1 MPLSPVTKRVLRSEG
16 PAALN
21 GVLAAVLAVA
31 ATEFTAAFVR
41 REAAPLVTVGQSVI
55 DRTPQDVKQW
65 AVDRFGTDDKLVLRI
80 CVGVVL
86 LIFAALI
93 GMLARRWLWTGL
105 AGVGVLGAVTI
116 AAATSRPAERD
127 TDVIPAIVGM
137 LVGAVAIVALTRPDL
152 IRLPRKAPP
161 PDVGPAAPSPAGTQ
175 ATPAAGP
182 DQAGEP
188 GTGAPATP
196 APVPAASD
204 TPAEPT
210 ASAASTASVAAP
222 RTPSRRTLL
231 LGSVGAG
238 ALLAGLGRRLQDIRF
253 DVGKSRANVVLP
265 APVAPAPPP
274 AAGTDLGLPDLSPY
288 ITPNKSFYRIDTA
301 LVVPEIRAEDW
312 KLRIHGMVDREIE
325 IDFATLSARPTIE
338 RDITLCCVSNDVGGD
353 LIGNARWLGVPLADL
368 LREAGVHPD
377 ADQLVS
383 RSFDGMT
390 IGTPTAV
397 VMDGRDAMLAIG
409 MNGEPL
415 PIRHGFPVR
424 MVVPGLYG
432 YVSACKWITEIE
444 AATFADYDAY
454 WVQRGW
460 SEHGPIKTQARIDT
474 PKNMSKVPRGRVP
487 VAGVAWAQ
495 HTGITNV
502 EVQIDDEPWQ
512 QAQLAHEN
520 TIDTWRQFVW
530 YWDAKPGPH
539 RIRVRA
545 TDRTGAVQTEEEQ
558 DVAPDG
564 ATGWHTISMTIT

>member
-1 MPLSPVTKRVLRSEG
+1 MPLSPATKRVLRREG

-21 GVLAAVLAVA
+21 GVLAAGLAVA

-65 AVDRFGTDDKLVLRI
+65 AVREFGTDDKLVLRI
-80 CVGVVL
+80 GVGVVL
-86 LIFAALI
+86 LIFAAVI
-93 GMLARRWLWTGL
+93 GILARRWLWTGL
-105 AGVGVLGAVTI
+105 VGVGLLGVLTV
-116 AAATSRPAERD
+116 AAAVSRPADRN
-127 TDVIPAIVGM
+127 TDVIPALVGVIVGAAA
-137 LVGAVAIVALTRPDL
+137 LTALTRPDL
-152 IRLPRKAPP
+152 VRLLRSAPRPGPEPASAPATAHPTGADVPIDPDSPTPLEDADTAPAGAPP
-161 PDVGPAAPSPAGTQ
+161 PN
-175 ATPAAGP
+175 
-182 DQAGEP
+182 
-188 GTGAPATP
+188 
-196 APVPAASD
+196 
-204 TPAEPT
+204 
-210 ASAASTASVAAP
+210 
-222 RTPSRRTLL
+222 RRTLL
-231 LGSVGAG
+231 LGTVGGA
-238 ALLAGLGRRLQDIRF
+238 ALLAGLGRWLQNVRF

-265 APVAPAPPP
+265 PPAAPAPLP
-274 AAGTDLGLPDLSPY
+274 AAGTDLRLPGLSPY
-288 ITPNKSFYRIDTA
+288 ITPNKDFYRIDTA

-338 RDITLCCVSNDVGGD
+338 RDITLCCVSNEVGGEYV
-353 LIGNARWLGVPLADL
+353 GNARWLGVPLADL
-368 LREAGVHPD
+368 LREAGIHPD

-390 IGTPTAV
+390 IGTPTAT

-432 YVSACKWITEIE
+432 YVSACKWIVEIE
-444 AATFADYDAY
+444 ATRFADYDAY
-454 WVQRGW
+454 WVERGW
-460 SEHGPIKTQARIDT
+460 AAQGPVKTQSRIDT

-495 HTGITNV
+495 HKGIANV

-512 QAQLAHEN
+512 QAQLAEED
-520 TIDTWRQFVW
+520 TADTWRQFVW
-530 YWDAKPGPH
+530 YWDARPGPH

-545 TDRTGAVQTEEEQ
+545 TDKTGAVQTDEEQ

>member
-1 MPLSPVTKRVLRSEG
+1 MPLSPATKRVLRTEG

-21 GVLAAVLAVA
+21 GVLAAGLAVA

-55 DRTPQDVKQW
+55 DRTPRDVKEW
-65 AVDRFGTDDKLVLRI
+65 AVRQFGTDDKLVLRI
-80 CVGVVL
+80 AVGVVL

-93 GMLARRWLWTGL
+93 GMLARRWLWTGV
-105 AGVGVLGAVTI
+105 AGVAVLGVVTVGAAV
-116 AAATSRPAERD
+116 SRPADRD
-127 TDVIPAIVGM
+127 TDVIPAIVGAV
-137 LVGAVAIVALTRPDL
+137 VGAVAIVLLTRPDL
-152 IRLPRKAPP
+152 VRLPRRAR
-161 PDVGPAAPSPAGTQ
+161 
-175 ATPAAGP
+175 TPAAEPPEEPAADGP
-182 DQAGEP
+182 PTEASGPGEDTGLADPPPAVPAGS
-188 GTGAPATP
+188 TA
-196 APVPAASD
+196 VPAAS
-204 TPAEPT
+204 PL
-210 ASAASTASVAAP
+210 
-222 RTPSRRTLL
+222 TPSRRTLL

-238 ALLAGLGRRLQDIRF
+238 AVLAGLGRWLQNIRF

-265 APVAPAPPP
+265 APVAPAPAP
-274 AAGTDLGLPDLSPY
+274 AAGTDLGLPGLSPY
-288 ITPNKSFYRIDTA
+288 VTPNKSFYRIDTA

-312 KLRIHGMVDREIE
+312 KLRIHGKVDREIE

-338 RDITLCCVSNDVGGD
+338 RDITLACVSNDVGGEYV
-353 LIGNARWLGVPLADL
+353 GNARWLGVPLADL

-390 IGTPTAV
+390 IGTPTAT
-397 VMDGRDAMLAIG
+397 VMDGRDAILAIG

-444 AATFADYDAY
+444 ATTFADYDAY

-460 SEHGPIKTQARIDT
+460 AEHGPIKTQSRIDT
-474 PKNMSKVPRGRVP
+474 PKNMSKVARGRVP

-495 HTGITNV
+495 HTGIANV
-502 EVQIDDEPWQ
+502 EIQIDDEPWQ
-512 QAQLAHEN
+512 QAQLAAEN
-520 TIDTWRQFVW
+520 TVDTWRQFVW
-530 YWDAKPGPH
+530 YWNAKPGPH

-545 TDRTGAVQTEEEQ
+545 TDRTGAVQTDEEQ
-558 DVAPDG
+558 GVAPDG